1 MRLFGAHFMNG
12 IQKAALAV
20 SLGFYLGATTL
31 HAQKADDILGMWYN
45 EEKSA
50 KIEIYRD
57 HSKYYGKIVWLKEPL
72 RDGRPKLDIHNED
85 ESLRTRP
92 VMGMKILND
101 FVFDEGEWEDGTI
114 YDPREGETYSCV
126 ITREEDVL
134 HVRGYIGF
142 SFIGRTTEWTKAD

>member
-1 MRLFGAHFMNG
+1 MNS
-12 IQKAALAV
+12 IQKATLVVLMGIHPGIAALR
-20 SLGFYLGATTL
+20 
-31 HAQKADDILGMWYN
+31 AQQADDILGVWYN

-50 KIEIYRD
+50 KIEIYEAR
-57 HSKYYGKIVWLKEPL
+57 SKYYGKIVWLKEPL
-72 RDGRPKLDIHNED
+72 RDGQPKLDIHNED

-101 FVFDEGEWEDGTI
+101 FVFDEDEWEDGTI

-126 ITREEDVL
+126 ITREGNVL

-142 SFIGRTTEWTKAD
+142 SLIGRTTEWTKAE